1 MENMDK
7 GFAKK
12 ALHVT
17 SIIFLM
23 ISLCSALYSVLCTV
37 SLCSAETLNWEIAVS
52 ILYGILISSVLG
64 LLGVLGILHASGRKT
79 GLAAMILGALTVLV
93 SLAMA
98 PEGLL
103 MTAISLA
110 YTIFSMVLTNDGK
123 AAETEKLP
131 VRDTRISA

>member
-123 AAETEKLP
+123 AVETEKLP

>member
-1 MENMDK
+1 MDNMDK

-37 SLCSAETLNWEIAVS
+37 SLYSAETLNWQIAVS
-52 ILYGILISSVLG
+52 VLYGMIISSVLG
-64 LLGVLGILHASGRKT
+64 LLGILGILHSSGRKA
-79 GLAAMILGALTVLV
+79 GMAAMILGALTVLV

-103 MTAISLA
+103 MTALSLA
-110 YTIFSMVLTNDGK
+110 YTVFSMVLTNDGK
-123 AAETEKLP
+123 AAETEKLN